1 MSSELNE
8 FTNLCVVKNFQVF
21 PLLEGEVLV
30 GPGVVVVESDEQFG
44 GMHPVRGR
52 MRGVHATHVIPMNHV
67 IGRIR

>member
-8 FTNLCVVKNFQVF
+8 FTNLCVVKDFQMF

-30 GPGVVVVESDEQFG
+30 RPGVVVVESDEQFW
-44 GMHPVRGR
+44 GMHPVRRR
-52 MRGVHATHVIPMNHV
+52 MRGVHAAHVIPMNHV

>member
-8 FTNLCVVKNFQVF
+8 FNNLCVVKDFQVF

-30 GPGVVVVESDEQFG
+30 RPGVVVVESDKQFG

-52 MRGVHATHVIPMNHV
+52 MRGVHAAHVIPMNHV